1 MKKKNIIQKYICPD
15 ILINGSF
22 KWKLVVL
29 KDLKQQTK
37 DLDVL
42 NLIEEHMI
50 SLSKIY
56 KYFLL
61 CYIDEFKEA
70 INKYEIFR
78 NEYGYTGTLYL
89 VEFKD
94 YKTYKKADIR
104 NYKNAK
110 LLGHEKLMVSYT
122 IKLVT

>member
-78 NEYGYTGTLYL
+78 NVNSGLKMLFYGGLKMSFFSGL
-89 VEFKD
+89 SLSH
-94 YKTYKKADIR
+94 A
-104 NYKNAK
+104 
-110 LLGHEKLMVSYT
+110 
-122 IKLVT
+122 